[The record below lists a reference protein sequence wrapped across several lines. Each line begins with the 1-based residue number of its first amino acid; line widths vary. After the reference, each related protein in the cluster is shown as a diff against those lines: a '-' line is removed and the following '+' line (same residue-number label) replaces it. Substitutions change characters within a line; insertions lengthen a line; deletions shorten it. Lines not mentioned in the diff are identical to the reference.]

1 MEYKLRDIVDDNG
14 EVVNV
19 PKGFSAI
26 MLDKRLMLI
35 RGRNSI
41 ILVKVFKNLYA
52 MRAVING
59 KTYYR
64 FVTYDS
70 KIIENGSIVLPR
82 RYKDNNIM
90 KALDLVIRKLEE
102 VEDIDK
108 IKDAIF
114 YLYLAK
120 NCLKGDKQSCTELE
134 EQLFFEAEP

>member
-1 MEYKLRDIVDDNG
+1 MEYRLRDIVNDEG
-14 EVVNV
+14 EVVSV

-26 MLDKRLMLI
+26 MLGKRLMLI
-35 RGRNSI
+35 KGRNSI
-41 ILVKVFKNLYA
+41 LLVKVFKNVYA
-52 MRAVING
+52 MRVVIHR

-70 KIIENGSIVLPR
+70 KIIENDNIVLPR
-82 RYKDNNIM
+82 RKKDNNIT
-90 KALDLVIRKLEE
+90 KALDVVIRKLEE

-120 NCLKGDKQSCTELE
+120 NCLKGDKQSCSELE
-134 EQLFFEAEP
+134 EQLFFEAES